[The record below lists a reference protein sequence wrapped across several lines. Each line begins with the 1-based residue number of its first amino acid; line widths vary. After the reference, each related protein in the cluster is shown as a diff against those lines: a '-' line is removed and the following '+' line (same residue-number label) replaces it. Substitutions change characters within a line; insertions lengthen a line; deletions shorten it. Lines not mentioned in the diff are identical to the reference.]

1 MNQKKCSV
9 CHEEFGC
16 GAGFEP
22 GSCWCVSFPP
32 IMPLEFDQDCR
43 CPACLSKSI
52 DSRIGELI
60 NKNGVDRMLTLAEP
74 YRNQSELVKD
84 VVLEWS
90 TTSMFL
96 ASGITLSVVNA
107 VATIA
112 RIVLTS

>member
-9 CHEEFGC
+9 CYEEFGC
-16 GAGFEP
+16 GAGFKP

-52 DSRIGELI
+52 DSQIGELI

-84 VVLEWS
+84 VD
-90 TTSMFL
+90 FR
-96 ASGITLSVVNA
+96 VVNDLY
-107 VATIA
+107 VFSKWYHIK
-112 RIVLTS
+112 RGECCGNDCQNCPY